1 MASFGSA
8 LVDVG
13 SLSQTAFRSAKVLGE
28 LGVMEVRADAL
39 KESALGSSEGIR
51 ARRRLVPY
59 C

>member
-39 KESALGSSEGIR
+39 KESALVSSEGIR
-51 ARRRLVPY
+51 VRRR
-59 C
+59 